1 LSTTLLTIASGCRV
15 RNEIA
20 IDPLDGIAH
29 VRGDL
34 RRNEAEFFHPDLDDL
49 SARRGRRNDEN
60 ERAEYPAGF

>member
-1 LSTTLLTIASGCRV
+1 
-15 RNEIA
+15 
-20 IDPLDGIAH
+20 
-29 VRGDL
+29 L